1 MLLTTKDKK
10 ELLEVIKELSD
21 NQNKLIDL
29 IEIQR
34 RAITNLQESVITLH
48 EYVRMKEGISLSKS

>member
-34 RAITNLQESVITLH
+34 RAITQLQESVITLH
-48 EYVRMKEGISLSKS
+48 EYARMKEGISLSKS